1 MFYYLFEYFEKTYQL
16 TGASLFQYLSFRS
29 ALTFILALV
38 ISTIF
43 GKKIIEFLKSKQ
55 IDENIR
61 KLNLPGEKDK
71 KGTPT
76 MGGIIIV
83 LSTLIPIFLFS
94 DFKNIYILV
103 LIITTIWLTIF
114 GFIDDYIK
122 VFKKNKKGL
131 RGSIKILAQVILGL
145 FIGLMVY
152 FHPEITTRSVDS
164 NSNSEIILGE
174 KNIKSLNTT
183 VPFFKNNELDYVNV
197 FKMKSDNF
205 NWIFYVIIVTFIIV
219 ALSNGTNLT
228 DGLDGLAAGSSSII
242 VFTLGIFSWISG
254 NIIFSDYLNI
264 MYLPGIG
271 EIVVF
276 VSALLGGLIGFLWY
290 NTYPAQ
296 VFMGDTG
303 SLTIGGIIAVIAI
316 LVRKELLLPILCG
329 VFLIETLS
337 VIIQVGYFK
346 YTKKK
351 FGVGKRVFLMT
362 PIHHHFQKKGYSE
375 SKIVARFWIISIMLA
390 ILSLITLKIR
400 WLRRKK

>member
-1 MFYYLFEYFEKTYQL
+1 MFYYLFEYLEKNYQL

-29 ALTFILALV
+29 AITFILAII

-43 GKKIIEFLKSKQ
+43 GKKIIQFLKSKQ

-61 KLNLPGEKDK
+61 KLDLPGENEKE
-71 KGTPT
+71 GTPT
-76 MGGIIIV
+76 MGGIIII
-83 LSTLIPIFLFS
+83 LSTLIPIFLFA
-94 DFKNIYILV
+94 DFKNIYILI
-103 LIITTIWLTIF
+103 LIITTIWLGAF
-114 GFIDDYIK
+114 GFADDYIK

-131 RGSIKILAQVILGL
+131 KGRIKIFAQVILGL
-145 FIGLMVY
+145 FIGLTVY
-152 FHPEITTRSVDS
+152 FHPEITTRDS
-164 NSNSEIILGE
+164 NLISENKIQINVKT
-174 KNIKSLNTT
+174 KNDKNLKTT
-183 VPFFKNNELDYVNV
+183 VPFFKDNELDYVEV
-197 FKMKSDNF
+197 FRMNSNNY
-205 NWIFYVIIVTFIIV
+205 NWIFYVIIITFIIV
-219 ALSNGTNLT
+219 SLSNGTNLT

-276 VSALLGGLIGFLWY
+276 VAALLGGLIGFLWY

-296 VFMGDTG
+296 IFMGDTG
-303 SLTIGGIIAVIAI
+303 SLTVGGIIAVIAI
-316 LVRKELLLPILCG
+316 LVRKELILPILCG

-337 VIIQVGYFK
+337 VIIQVSYFK

-351 FGVGKRVFLMT
+351 LGFGKRIFLMT

-400 WLRRKK
+400 W

>member
-152 FHPEITTRSVDS
+152 FHPEITTRNVDS
-164 NSNSEIILGE
+164 NSNTEIILGE

-351 FGVGKRVFLMT
+351 FGIGKRVFLMT

-400 WLRRKK
+400 

>member
-29 ALTFILALV
+29 AITFILALV

-61 KLNLPGEKDK
+61 ELNLPGENDK

-152 FHPEITTRSVDS
+152 FHPEITTRNVDS

-183 VPFFKNNELDYVNV
+183 VPFFKNNELDYVNI

-400 WLRRKK
+400 

>member
-61 KLNLPGEKDK
+61 ELNLPGENDK

-152 FHPEITTRSVDS
+152 FHPEITTRNVDT
-164 NSNSEIILGE
+164 NSNTEIILGE

-400 WLRRKK
+400 

>member
-1 MFYYLFEYFEKTYQL
+1 MFYYLFEYLEKNYQL

-29 ALTFILALV
+29 AITFILAII

-43 GKKIIEFLKSKQ
+43 GKKIIQFLKSKQ

-61 KLNLPGEKDK
+61 KLDLPGENEK

-76 MGGIIIV
+76 MGGIIII
-83 LSTLIPIFLFS
+83 LSTLIPIFLFA
-94 DFKNIYILV
+94 DFKNIYILI
-103 LIITTIWLTIF
+103 LIITTIWLGAF
-114 GFIDDYIK
+114 GFADDYIK

-131 RGSIKILAQVILGL
+131 KGRIKIFAQVILGL
-145 FIGLMVY
+145 FIGLTVY
-152 FHPEITTRSVDS
+152 FHPDITTRDS
-164 NSNSEIILGE
+164 NLISENKIQINVE
-174 KNIKSLNTT
+174 TKNDKNLKTT
-183 VPFFKNNELDYVNV
+183 VPFFKDNELDYVEV
-197 FKMKSDNF
+197 FKMNSNNY

-219 ALSNGTNLT
+219 SLSNGTNLT

-276 VSALLGGLIGFLWY
+276 VAALLGGLIGFLWY

-296 VFMGDTG
+296 IFMGDTG
-303 SLTIGGIIAVIAI
+303 SLTVGGIIAVIAI
-316 LVRKELLLPILCG
+316 LVRKELILPILCG

-337 VIIQVGYFK
+337 VIIQVSYFK

-351 FGVGKRVFLMT
+351 LGFGKRIFLMT

-400 WLRRKK
+400 

>member
-1 MFYYLFEYFEKTYQL
+1 MFYYLFEYLEKNYQL

-29 ALTFILALV
+29 AITFILAII

-43 GKKIIEFLKSKQ
+43 GKKIIQFLKSKQ

-61 KLNLPGEKDK
+61 KLDLPGENEKE
-71 KGTPT
+71 GTPT
-76 MGGIIIV
+76 MGGIIII
-83 LSTLIPIFLFS
+83 LSTLIPIFLFA
-94 DFKNIYILV
+94 DFKNIYILI
-103 LIITTIWLTIF
+103 LIITTIWLGAF
-114 GFIDDYIK
+114 GFADDYIK

-131 RGSIKILAQVILGL
+131 KGRIKIFAQVILGL
-145 FIGLMVY
+145 FIGLTVY
-152 FHPEITTRSVDS
+152 FHPEITTRDS
-164 NSNSEIILGE
+164 KLISENKIQINVE
-174 KNIKSLNTT
+174 TKNDKNLKTT
-183 VPFFKNNELDYVNV
+183 VPFFKDNELDYVEV
-197 FKMKSDNF
+197 FKMNSNNY
-205 NWIFYVIIVTFIIV
+205 NWIFYVIIITFIIV
-219 ALSNGTNLT
+219 SLSNGTNLT

-276 VSALLGGLIGFLWY
+276 VAALLGGLIGFLWY

-296 VFMGDTG
+296 IFMGDTG
-303 SLTIGGIIAVIAI
+303 SLTVGGIIAVIAI
-316 LVRKELLLPILCG
+316 LVRKELILPILCG

-351 FGVGKRVFLMT
+351 LGFGKRIFLMT

-400 WLRRKK
+400 

>member
-38 ISTIF
+38 ISMIF

-61 KLNLPGEKDK
+61 ELNLPGENDK

-152 FHPEITTRSVDS
+152 FHPEITTRNVDS
-164 NSNSEIILGE
+164 NSNTEIILGE

-205 NWIFYVIIVTFIIV
+205 NWIFYVIVVTFIIV

-400 WLRRKK
+400 

>member
-1 MFYYLFEYFEKTYQL
+1 MFYYLFEYLEKNYQL

-29 ALTFILALV
+29 AITFILAII

-43 GKKIIEFLKSKQ
+43 GKKIIQFLKSKQ

-61 KLNLPGEKDK
+61 KLDLPGENEKE
-71 KGTPT
+71 GTPT
-76 MGGIIIV
+76 MGGIIII
-83 LSTLIPIFLFS
+83 LSTLIPIFLFA
-94 DFKNIYILV
+94 DFKNIYILI
-103 LIITTIWLTIF
+103 LIITTIWLGAF
-114 GFIDDYIK
+114 GFADDYIK

-131 RGSIKILAQVILGL
+131 KGRIKIFAQVMLGL
-145 FIGLMVY
+145 FIGLTVY
-152 FHPEITTRSVDS
+152 FHPEITTRDS
-164 NSNSEIILGE
+164 KLISENKIQINVE
-174 KNIKSLNTT
+174 TKNDKNLKTT
-183 VPFFKNNELDYVNV
+183 VPFFKDNELDYVEV
-197 FKMKSDNF
+197 FRMNSNNY
-205 NWIFYVIIVTFIIV
+205 NWIFYVIIITFIIV
-219 ALSNGTNLT
+219 SLSNGTNLT

-276 VSALLGGLIGFLWY
+276 VAALLGGLIGFLWY

-296 VFMGDTG
+296 IFMGDTG

-316 LVRKELLLPILCG
+316 LVRKELILPILCG

-351 FGVGKRVFLMT
+351 LGFGKRIFLMT

-400 WLRRKK
+400 

>member
-1 MFYYLFEYFEKTYQL
+1 MFYYLFEYLEKNYQL

-29 ALTFILALV
+29 AITFILAII

-43 GKKIIEFLKSKQ
+43 GKKIIQFLKSKQ

-61 KLNLPGEKDK
+61 KLDLPGENEKE
-71 KGTPT
+71 GTPT
-76 MGGIIIV
+76 MGGIIII
-83 LSTLIPIFLFS
+83 LSTLIPIFLFA
-94 DFKNIYILV
+94 DFKNIYILI
-103 LIITTIWLTIF
+103 LIITTIWLGAF
-114 GFIDDYIK
+114 GFADDYIK

-131 RGSIKILAQVILGL
+131 KGRIKIFAQVILGL
-145 FIGLMVY
+145 FIGLTVY
-152 FHPEITTRSVDS
+152 FHPEITTRDS
-164 NSNSEIILGE
+164 NLISENKIQINVE
-174 KNIKSLNTT
+174 TKNDKNLKTT
-183 VPFFKNNELDYVNV
+183 VPFFKDNELDYVEV
-197 FKMKSDNF
+197 FRMNSNNY
-205 NWIFYVIIVTFIIV
+205 NWIFYVIIITFIIV
-219 ALSNGTNLT
+219 SLSNGTNLT

-276 VSALLGGLIGFLWY
+276 VAALLGGLIGFLWY

-296 VFMGDTG
+296 IFMGDTG
-303 SLTIGGIIAVIAI
+303 SLTVGGIIAVIAI
-316 LVRKELLLPILCG
+316 LVRKELILPILCG

-337 VIIQVGYFK
+337 VIIQVSYFK

-351 FGVGKRVFLMT
+351 LGFGKRIFLMT

-400 WLRRKK
+400 

>member
-1 MFYYLFEYFEKTYQL
+1 MFYYLFEYLEKNYQL

-29 ALTFILALV
+29 AITFILALI

-43 GKKIIEFLKSKQ
+43 GKKIIQYLKSKQ

-61 KLNLPGEKDK
+61 TLDLPGEDDK

-76 MGGIIIV
+76 MGGIIII
-83 LSTLIPIFLFS
+83 LSTLIPVLLFA
-94 DFKNIYILV
+94 DFKNIYISI
-103 LIITTIWLTIF
+103 LIITTIWLGIF
-114 GFIDDYIK
+114 GFVDDYIK
-122 VFKKNKKGL
+122 VFRKNKRGLKG
-131 RGSIKILAQVILGL
+131 RIKILAQVILGL
-145 FIGLMVY
+145 FIGLTVY
-152 FHPEITTRSVDS
+152 FHPEITTRE
-164 NSNSEIILGE
+164 NNTIQ
-174 KNIKSLNTT
+174 KNKLELQIESKNDKNLKTT
-183 VPFFKNNELDYVNV
+183 VPFFKNNELDYVKV
-197 FKMKSDNF
+197 FKMKSDNY
-205 NWIFYVIIVTFIIV
+205 NWILYVIIITFIIV
-219 ALSNGTNLT
+219 SLSNGTNLT

-276 VSALLGGLIGFLWY
+276 VAALLGGLIGFLWY

-296 VFMGDTG
+296 IFMGDTG
-303 SLTIGGIIAVIAI
+303 SLTVGGIIAVIAI
-316 LVRKELLLPILCG
+316 LARKELILPILCG
-329 VFLIETLS
+329 VFLVETLS
-337 VIIQVGYFK
+337 VIIQVSYFK

-351 FGVGKRVFLMT
+351 LGVGKRIFLMT

-375 SKIVARFWIISIMLA
+375 SKIVARFWIVSIMLA

-400 WLRRKK
+400 

>member
-29 ALTFILALV
+29 ALTFISALV

-61 KLNLPGEKDK
+61 ELNLPGENDK

-152 FHPEITTRSVDS
+152 FHPEITTRNVDS
-164 NSNSEIILGE
+164 NSNSEIILGD

-400 WLRRKK
+400 

>member
-1 MFYYLFEYFEKTYQL
+1 MFYYLFEYLEKNYQL

-29 ALTFILALV
+29 AITFILAII

-43 GKKIIEFLKSKQ
+43 GKKIIQFLKSKQ

-61 KLNLPGEKDK
+61 KLDLPGENEK

-76 MGGIIIV
+76 MGGIIII
-83 LSTLIPIFLFS
+83 LSTLIPIFLFA
-94 DFKNIYILV
+94 DFKNIYILI
-103 LIITTIWLTIF
+103 LIITTIWLGAF
-114 GFIDDYIK
+114 GFADDYIK

-131 RGSIKILAQVILGL
+131 KGRIKIFAQVILGL
-145 FIGLMVY
+145 FIGLTVY
-152 FHPEITTRSVDS
+152 FHPEITTRDS
-164 NSNSEIILGE
+164 KLPSENKIQINVE
-174 KNIKSLNTT
+174 TKNDKNLKTT
-183 VPFFKNNELDYVNV
+183 VPFFKDNELDYVEV
-197 FKMKSDNF
+197 FRMNSNNY

-219 ALSNGTNLT
+219 SLSNGTNLT

-276 VSALLGGLIGFLWY
+276 VAALLGGLIGFLWY

-296 VFMGDTG
+296 IFMGDTG
-303 SLTIGGIIAVIAI
+303 SLTVGGIIAVIAI
-316 LVRKELLLPILCG
+316 LVRKELILPILCG

-351 FGVGKRVFLMT
+351 LGFGKRIFLMT

-400 WLRRKK
+400 

>member
-1 MFYYLFEYFEKTYQL
+1 MLYYLFEYLEKNYQL

-29 ALTFILALV
+29 AITFILALI

-43 GKKIIEFLKSKQ
+43 GKKIIQFLRSKQ

-61 KLNLPGEKDK
+61 KLDLPGENEK

-76 MGGIIIV
+76 MGGLIII
-83 LSTLIPIFLFS
+83 LSTLIPIFLFA
-94 DFKNIYILV
+94 DFKNIYILI
-103 LIITTIWLTIF
+103 LIVTTVWLGAF
-114 GFIDDYIK
+114 GFADDYIK
-122 VFKKNKKGL
+122 VFKKNKEGLKG
-131 RGSIKILAQVILGL
+131 RIKILAQVLLGL
-145 FIGLMVY
+145 FIGLTIY
-152 FHPEITTRSVDS
+152 FHPDITTRDNNPLSK
-164 NSNSEIILGE
+164 NKIEIKIDTNNN
-174 KNIKSLNTT
+174 KNLITT
-183 VPFFKNNELDYVNV
+183 VPFFKDNELDYVKV
-197 FKMKSDNF
+197 FKMKSNNY
-205 NWIFYVIIVTFIIV
+205 NWIFYVIIVTLIIV
-219 ALSNGTNLT
+219 SLSNATNLT

-276 VSALLGGLIGFLWY
+276 VAALLGALIGFLWY

-296 VFMGDTG
+296 IFMGDTG
-303 SLTIGGIIAVIAI
+303 SLTVGGIIAVIAI
-316 LVRKELLLPILCG
+316 LVRKELILPILCG

-337 VIIQVGYFK
+337 VIIQVSYFK

-351 FGVGKRVFLMT
+351 LGIGKRIFLMT

-375 SKIVARFWIISIMLA
+375 SKIVARFWIVSIMLA

-400 WLRRKK
+400 

>member
-1 MFYYLFEYFEKTYQL
+1 MFYYLFEYLEKNYQL

-29 ALTFILALV
+29 AITFILAII

-43 GKKIIEFLKSKQ
+43 GKKIIQFLKSKQ

-61 KLNLPGEKDK
+61 KLDLPGENEKE
-71 KGTPT
+71 GTPT
-76 MGGIIIV
+76 MGGIIII
-83 LSTLIPIFLFS
+83 LSTLIPIFLFA
-94 DFKNIYILV
+94 DFKNIYILI
-103 LIITTIWLTIF
+103 LIITTIWLGAF
-114 GFIDDYIK
+114 GFADDYIK

-131 RGSIKILAQVILGL
+131 KGRIKIFAQVILGL
-145 FIGLMVY
+145 FIGLTVY
-152 FHPEITTRSVDS
+152 FHPEITTRDS
-164 NSNSEIILGE
+164 NLISENKTQINVE
-174 KNIKSLNTT
+174 TKNDKNLKTT
-183 VPFFKNNELDYVNV
+183 VPFFKDNELDYVEV
-197 FKMKSDNF
+197 FRMNSNNY
-205 NWIFYVIIVTFIIV
+205 NWIFYVIIITFIIV
-219 ALSNGTNLT
+219 SLSNGTNLT

-276 VSALLGGLIGFLWY
+276 VAALLGGLIGFLWY

-296 VFMGDTG
+296 IFMGDTG
-303 SLTIGGIIAVIAI
+303 SLTVGGIIAVIAI
-316 LVRKELLLPILCG
+316 LVRKELILPILCG

-337 VIIQVGYFK
+337 VIIQVSYFK

-351 FGVGKRVFLMT
+351 LGFGKRIFLMT

-400 WLRRKK
+400 

>member
-1 MFYYLFEYFEKTYQL
+1 MFYYLFEYLEKNYQL

-29 ALTFILALV
+29 AITFILAII

-43 GKKIIEFLKSKQ
+43 GKKIIQFLKSKQ

-61 KLNLPGEKDK
+61 KLDLPGENEKE
-71 KGTPT
+71 GTPT
-76 MGGIIIV
+76 MGGIIII
-83 LSTLIPIFLFS
+83 LSTLIPIFLFA
-94 DFKNIYILV
+94 DFKNIYILI
-103 LIITTIWLTIF
+103 LIITTIWLGAF
-114 GFIDDYIK
+114 GFADDYIK

-131 RGSIKILAQVILGL
+131 KGRIKIFAQVILGL
-145 FIGLMVY
+145 FIGLTVY
-152 FHPEITTRSVDS
+152 FHPEITTRDS
-164 NSNSEIILGE
+164 NLISQNKIQINVET
-174 KNIKSLNTT
+174 KNDKNLKTT
-183 VPFFKNNELDYVNV
+183 VPFFKDNELDYVEV
-197 FKMKSDNF
+197 FRMNSNNY
-205 NWIFYVIIVTFIIV
+205 NWIFYVIIITFIIV
-219 ALSNGTNLT
+219 SLSNGTNLT

-276 VSALLGGLIGFLWY
+276 VAALLGGLIGFLWY

-296 VFMGDTG
+296 IFMGDTG
-303 SLTIGGIIAVIAI
+303 SLTVGGIIAVIAI
-316 LVRKELLLPILCG
+316 LVRKELILPILCG

-337 VIIQVGYFK
+337 VIIQVSYFK

-351 FGVGKRVFLMT
+351 LGFGKRIFLMT

-400 WLRRKK
+400 

>member
-61 KLNLPGEKDK
+61 ELNLPGENDK

-76 MGGIIIV
+76 MGGIISV

-145 FIGLMVY
+145 FIGVMVY
-152 FHPEITTRSVDS
+152 FHPEITTRNVDS

-205 NWIFYVIIVTFIIV
+205 NWIFYVIVVTFIIV

-400 WLRRKK
+400 

>member
-1 MFYYLFEYFEKTYQL
+1 MFYYLFEYLEKNYQL

-29 ALTFILALV
+29 AITFILAII

-43 GKKIIEFLKSKQ
+43 GKKIIQFLKSKQ

-61 KLNLPGEKDK
+61 KLDLPGENEKE
-71 KGTPT
+71 GTPT
-76 MGGIIIV
+76 MGGIIII
-83 LSTLIPIFLFS
+83 LSTLIPIFLFA
-94 DFKNIYILV
+94 DFKNIYILI
-103 LIITTIWLTIF
+103 LIITTIWLGAF
-114 GFIDDYIK
+114 GFADDYIK

-131 RGSIKILAQVILGL
+131 KGRIKIFAQVILGL
-145 FIGLMVY
+145 FIGLTVY
-152 FHPEITTRSVDS
+152 FHPEITTRDS
-164 NSNSEIILGE
+164 KLISENKIQINVE
-174 KNIKSLNTT
+174 TKNDKNLKTT
-183 VPFFKNNELDYVNV
+183 VPFFKDNELDYVEV
-197 FKMKSDNF
+197 FRMNSNNY
-205 NWIFYVIIVTFIIV
+205 NWIFYVIIITFIIV
-219 ALSNGTNLT
+219 SLSNGTNLT

-242 VFTLGIFSWISG
+242 VFTLGVFSWISG
-254 NIIFSDYLNI
+254 NVIFSDYLNI

-276 VSALLGGLIGFLWY
+276 VAALLGGLIGFLWY

-296 VFMGDTG
+296 IFMGDTG
-303 SLTIGGIIAVIAI
+303 SLTVGGIIAVIAI
-316 LVRKELLLPILCG
+316 LVRKELILPILCG

-351 FGVGKRVFLMT
+351 LGFGKRIFLMT

-400 WLRRKK
+400 W

>member
-61 KLNLPGEKDK
+61 ELNLPGENDK

-152 FHPEITTRSVDS
+152 FHPEITTRNVDT
-164 NSNSEIILGE
+164 NSNSQIILGE
-174 KNIKSLNTT
+174 NKIKSLNTT

-205 NWIFYVIIVTFIIV
+205 NWIFYVIIITFIIV

-400 WLRRKK
+400 

>member
-1 MFYYLFEYFEKTYQL
+1 MFYYLFEYLEKNYQL

-29 ALTFILALV
+29 AITFILAII

-43 GKKIIEFLKSKQ
+43 GKKIIQFLKSKQ

-61 KLNLPGEKDK
+61 KLDLPGENEK

-76 MGGIIIV
+76 MGGIIII
-83 LSTLIPIFLFS
+83 LSTLIPIFLFA
-94 DFKNIYILV
+94 DFKNIYILI
-103 LIITTIWLTIF
+103 LIITTIWLGAF
-114 GFIDDYIK
+114 GFADDYIK

-131 RGSIKILAQVILGL
+131 KGRIKIFAQVILGL
-145 FIGLMVY
+145 FIGLTVY
-152 FHPEITTRSVDS
+152 FHPEITTRDS
-164 NSNSEIILGE
+164 KLTSENKIQINVE
-174 KNIKSLNTT
+174 TKNDKNLKTT
-183 VPFFKNNELDYVNV
+183 VPFFKDNELDYVEV
-197 FKMKSDNF
+197 FRMNSNNY

-219 ALSNGTNLT
+219 SLSNGTNLT

-276 VSALLGGLIGFLWY
+276 VAALLGGLIGFLWF

-296 VFMGDTG
+296 IFMGDTG
-303 SLTIGGIIAVIAI
+303 SLTVGGIIAVIAI
-316 LVRKELLLPILCG
+316 LVRKELILPILCG

-351 FGVGKRVFLMT
+351 LGFGKRIFLMT

-400 WLRRKK
+400 

>member
-152 FHPEITTRSVDS
+152 FHPEITTRNVDS
-164 NSNSEIILGE
+164 NSNTEIILGE

-351 FGVGKRVFLMT
+351 FGLGKRVFLMT

-400 WLRRKK
+400 

>member
-1 MFYYLFEYFEKTYQL
+1 MFYYLFEYLEKNYQL
-16 TGASLFQYLSFRS
+16 AGASLFQYLSFRS
-29 ALTFILALV
+29 AITFILALI

-43 GKKIIEFLKSKQ
+43 GKKIIQFLKSKQ

-61 KLNLPGEKDK
+61 KLDLPGENEK

-76 MGGIIIV
+76 MGGVIII
-83 LSTLIPIFLFS
+83 LSTLIPIFLFAN
-94 DFKNIYILV
+94 FKNIYILI
-103 LIITTIWLTIF
+103 LIVTTIWLGAF
-114 GFIDDYIK
+114 GFADDYIK
-122 VFKKNKKGL
+122 VFKKNKQGLKG
-131 RGSIKILAQVILGL
+131 RFKILAQVILGL
-145 FIGLMVY
+145 FIGFTVY
-152 FHPEITTRSVDS
+152 FHPEITTRDNRFITKNKVEININSVND
-164 NSNSEIILGE
+164 
-174 KNIKSLNTT
+174 KNLKTT
-183 VPFFKNNELDYVNV
+183 VPFFKDNELDYVKI
-197 FKMKSDNF
+197 FKMDSNNY
-205 NWIFYVIIVTFIIV
+205 NWIFYVIIITFIIV
-219 ALSNGTNLT
+219 SLSNGTNLT

-254 NIIFSDYLNI
+254 NIIFSEYLNI

-276 VSALLGGLIGFLWY
+276 VAALLGALIGFLWY
-290 NTYPAQ
+290 NAYPAQ
-296 VFMGDTG
+296 IFMGDTG

-316 LVRKELLLPILCG
+316 LVRKELILPILCG

-351 FGVGKRVFLMT
+351 LGVGKRIFLMT

-375 SKIVARFWIISIMLA
+375 SKIVTRFWIVSIMLA

-400 WLRRKK
+400 

>member
-1 MFYYLFEYFEKTYQL
+1 MFYYLFEYLEKNYQL

-29 ALTFILALV
+29 AITFILAII

-43 GKKIIEFLKSKQ
+43 GKKIIQFLKSKQ

-61 KLNLPGEKDK
+61 KLDLPGENEKE
-71 KGTPT
+71 GTPT
-76 MGGIIIV
+76 MGGIIII
-83 LSTLIPIFLFS
+83 LSTLIPIFLFA
-94 DFKNIYILV
+94 DFKNIYILI
-103 LIITTIWLTIF
+103 LIITTIWLGAF
-114 GFIDDYIK
+114 GFADDYIK

-131 RGSIKILAQVILGL
+131 KGRIKIFAQVILGL
-145 FIGLMVY
+145 FIGLTVY
-152 FHPEITTRSVDS
+152 FHPEITTRDS
-164 NSNSEIILGE
+164 KLKSENKIQINVE
-174 KNIKSLNTT
+174 TKNDKNLKTT
-183 VPFFKNNELDYVNV
+183 VPFFKDNELDYVEV
-197 FKMKSDNF
+197 FRMNSNNY
-205 NWIFYVIIVTFIIV
+205 NWIFYVIIITFIIV
-219 ALSNGTNLT
+219 SLSNGTNLT

-276 VSALLGGLIGFLWY
+276 VAALLGGLIGFLWY

-296 VFMGDTG
+296 IFMGDTG
-303 SLTIGGIIAVIAI
+303 SLTVGGIIAVIAI
-316 LVRKELLLPILCG
+316 LVRKELILPILCG

-351 FGVGKRVFLMT
+351 LGFGKRIFLMT

-375 SKIVARFWIISIMLA
+375 SKIVTRFWIISIMLA

-400 WLRRKK
+400 W

>member
-1 MFYYLFEYFEKTYQL
+1 MFYYLFEYLEKNYQL

-29 ALTFILALV
+29 AITFILAII

-43 GKKIIEFLKSKQ
+43 GKKIIQFLKSKQ

-61 KLNLPGEKDK
+61 KLDLPGENEKE
-71 KGTPT
+71 GTPT
-76 MGGIIIV
+76 MGGIIII
-83 LSTLIPIFLFS
+83 LSTLIPIFLFA
-94 DFKNIYILV
+94 DFKNIYILI
-103 LIITTIWLTIF
+103 LIITTIWLGAF
-114 GFIDDYIK
+114 GFADDYIK

-131 RGSIKILAQVILGL
+131 KGRIKIFAQVVLGL
-145 FIGLMVY
+145 FIGLTVY
-152 FHPEITTRSVDS
+152 FHPEITIRDS
-164 NSNSEIILGE
+164 NLTSENKIQINIE
-174 KNIKSLNTT
+174 TKNDKSLKTT
-183 VPFFKNNELDYVNV
+183 VPFFKDNELDYVEV
-197 FKMKSDNF
+197 FKMNSNNY

-219 ALSNGTNLT
+219 SLSNGTNLT

-276 VSALLGGLIGFLWY
+276 VAALLGGLIGFLWY

-296 VFMGDTG
+296 IFMGDTG

-316 LVRKELLLPILCG
+316 LVRKELILPILCG

-351 FGVGKRVFLMT
+351 LGFGKRIFLMT

-400 WLRRKK
+400 W

>member
-61 KLNLPGEKDK
+61 ELNLPGENDK

-152 FHPEITTRSVDS
+152 FHPEITTRNVDS

-351 FGVGKRVFLMT
+351 FGVGKRFFLMT

-400 WLRRKK
+400 

>member
-1 MFYYLFEYFEKTYQL
+1 MFYYLFEYLEKNYQL

-29 ALTFILALV
+29 AITFILA
-38 ISTIF
+38 IITSTIF
-43 GKKIIEFLKSKQ
+43 GKKIIQFLKSKQ

-61 KLNLPGEKDK
+61 KLDLPGENEKE
-71 KGTPT
+71 GTPT
-76 MGGIIIV
+76 MGGIIII
-83 LSTLIPIFLFS
+83 LSTLIPIFLFA
-94 DFKNIYILV
+94 DFKNIYILI
-103 LIITTIWLTIF
+103 LIITTIWLGAF
-114 GFIDDYIK
+114 GFADDYIK

-131 RGSIKILAQVILGL
+131 KGRIKIFAQVLLGL
-145 FIGLMVY
+145 FIGLTVY
-152 FHPEITTRSVDS
+152 FHPEITTRDS
-164 NSNSEIILGE
+164 NLISENKIQLNVE
-174 KNIKSLNTT
+174 TKNDKNLKTT
-183 VPFFKNNELDYVNV
+183 VPFFKDNELDYVEV
-197 FKMKSDNF
+197 FRMNSNNY
-205 NWIFYVIIVTFIIV
+205 NWIFYVIIITFIIV
-219 ALSNGTNLT
+219 SLSNGTNLT

-276 VSALLGGLIGFLWY
+276 VAALLGGLIGFLWY

-296 VFMGDTG
+296 IFMGDTG
-303 SLTIGGIIAVIAI
+303 SLTVGGIIAVIAI
-316 LVRKELLLPILCG
+316 LVRKELILPILCG

-337 VIIQVGYFK
+337 VIIQVSYFK

-351 FGVGKRVFLMT
+351 FGFGKRIFLMT

-400 WLRRKK
+400 

>member
-61 KLNLPGEKDK
+61 ELNLPGENDK

-131 RGSIKILAQVILGL
+131 KGSIKILAQVILGL

-152 FHPEITTRSVDS
+152 FHPEITTRNVDS

-400 WLRRKK
+400 

>member
-1 MFYYLFEYFEKTYQL
+1 MFYYLFEYLEKNYQL

-29 ALTFILALV
+29 AITFILAII

-43 GKKIIEFLKSKQ
+43 GKKIIQFLKSKQ

-61 KLNLPGEKDK
+61 KLDLPGENEKE
-71 KGTPT
+71 GTPT
-76 MGGIIIV
+76 MGGIIII
-83 LSTLIPIFLFS
+83 LSTLIPIFLFA
-94 DFKNIYILV
+94 DFKNIYILI
-103 LIITTIWLTIF
+103 LIITTIWLGAF
-114 GFIDDYIK
+114 GFADDYIK

-131 RGSIKILAQVILGL
+131 KGRIKIFAQVILGL
-145 FIGLMVY
+145 FIGLTVY
-152 FHPEITTRSVDS
+152 FHPEITTRDS
-164 NSNSEIILGE
+164 KLPSENKIQINVE
-174 KNIKSLNTT
+174 TKNDKNLKTT
-183 VPFFKNNELDYVNV
+183 VPFFKDNELDYVEV
-197 FKMKSDNF
+197 FRMNSNNY

-219 ALSNGTNLT
+219 SLSNGTNLT

-254 NIIFSDYLNI
+254 NIIFSEYLNI

-276 VSALLGGLIGFLWY
+276 VAALLGGLIGFLWY

-296 VFMGDTG
+296 IFMGDTG
-303 SLTIGGIIAVIAI
+303 SLTVGGIIAVIAI
-316 LVRKELLLPILCG
+316 LVRKELILPILCG

-351 FGVGKRVFLMT
+351 LGFGKRIFLMT

-400 WLRRKK
+400 